1 MKLQKLTK
9 TKSPST
15 NLKLLNE
22 FLKKDT
28 GKSQRQK
35 LFLTFKGRIETGGI
49 E

>member
-1 MKLQKLTK
+1 MKL
-9 TKSPST
+9 TKSPSI
-15 NLKLLNE
+15 NLIIKLLNE

-28 GKSQRQK
+28 GKSQRQN